1 MSDLSWMSDE
11 QYGKAQKSYQALMDL
26 REKICEVLD
35 LVDDSMRQHPM
46 SSRASYTL
54 RDARYAGLNREEYQ
68 QVKYLEK
75 LYEQIGKEA
84 VKQDKEQDDKK
95 ASGWGLSSESDEAL
109 IARFNRE
116 VGCGGWV
123 SARGRYLAELHEEF
137 AKRFDYS
144 AIGDASVLSLA
155 RKIKLVGKKIV
166 VDGEETRKN

>member
-11 QYGKAQKSYQALMDL
+11 EYSKAQQSYQALMDL
-26 REKICEVLD
+26 REKIFEVLD

-46 SSRASYTL
+46 YSRASYTL

-84 VKQDKEQDDKK
+84 VKQDKDQDDKK
-95 ASGWGLSSESDEAL
+95 ASEWGLSSESDEEL

-123 SARGRYLAELHEEF
+123 SARGRYLTELHQEF

-144 AIGDASVLSLA
+144 AIGNASALSLA

-166 VDGEETRKN
+166 VDGEETTKK

>member
-1 MSDLSWMSDE
+1 
-11 QYGKAQKSYQALMDL
+11 MDL
-26 REKICEVLD
+26 DGMSEEEYKRATATYTALIALRDKVCELIDV
-35 LVDDSMRQHPM
+35 VDDVMRQQPM
-46 SSRASYTL
+46 HSRASFL
-54 RDARYAGLNREEYQ
+54 MSEARYAGLNREEYQ
-68 QVKYLEK
+68 QVKWLER
-75 LYEQIGKEA
+75 LYGQISKEA
-84 VKQDKEQDDKK
+84 VKQDKEQDDEK
-95 ASGWGLSSESDEAL
+95 ASEWGLSSESDEEL

-123 SARGRYLAELHEEF
+123 SARGRYLAELHQEF